1 MPLPV
6 TPSYERRLRDLRT
19 LSPDTGAL
27 LERIALELQ
36 PQVLVTS
43 TQNLETQLLD
53 YLQAVGQQQ
62 ARSVTRLAVWLNTVA
77 SAGAL
82 TPQQVAT
89 FVCEA
94 ATFGGPSGVVPE

>member
-6 TPSYERRLRDLRT
+6 TPTYERGLRDLRL
-19 LSPDTGAL
+19 LSPEAAGL
-27 LERIALELQ
+27 IERIALDLQ
-36 PQVLVTS
+36 PQVLDTS
-43 TQNLETQLLD
+43 TETLEVQLLD

-94 ATFGGPSGVVPE
+94 ATLGGPSGVVPK

>member
-6 TPSYERRLRDLRT
+6 TPSYERGLRNLRQV
-19 LSPDTGAL
+19 SPATAAL
-27 LERIALELQ
+27 AERIALDLQ
-36 PQVLVTS
+36 TQVLATS
-43 TQNLETQLLD
+43 SDSLEVQLLD
-53 YLQAVGQQQ
+53 HLQTVAQQQ
-62 ARSVTRLAVWLNTVA
+62 ARSVTRFTVWLNAVA

-94 ATFGGPSGVVPE
+94 ATLGGTSGVVPK

>member
-6 TPSYERRLRDLRT
+6 TPSYERALRDLRQVSPATAT
-19 LSPDTGAL
+19 LA
-27 LERIALELQ
+27 ERIALDLQ
-36 PQVLVTS
+36 PQVLTVS
-43 TQNLETQLLD
+43 TTNLEAQLLD
-53 YLQAVGQQQ
+53 HLQAVGIQQ

-82 TPQQVAT
+82 TTQQVAT

-94 ATFGGPSGVVPE
+94 ATLGGPSGVVPE

>member
-6 TPSYERRLRDLRT
+6 TPTYERGLRDLRT
-19 LSPDTGAL
+19 LSPEAAAL
-27 LERIALELQ
+27 IERIALELQ
-36 PQVLVTS
+36 SQVLATS
-43 TQNLETQLLD
+43 TETLEVQLLD
-53 YLQAVGQQQ
+53 HLQAVGQQQ

-82 TPQQVAT
+82 TPKQVAT

-94 ATFGGPSGVVPE
+94 ATLGGPSGVVPE